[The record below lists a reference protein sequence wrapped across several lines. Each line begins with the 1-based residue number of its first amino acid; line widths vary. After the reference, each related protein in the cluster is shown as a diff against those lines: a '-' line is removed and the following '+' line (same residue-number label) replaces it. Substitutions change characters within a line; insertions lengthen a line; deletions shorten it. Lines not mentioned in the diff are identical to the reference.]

1 MKRLLIVLAAG
12 LLILVGVAA
21 PASAKQDPVFVRG
34 GDLAGSAN
42 GMSFAPDGTLY
53 VASVFGATITQVDPD
68 SGEILS
74 RLTATDGVLF
84 PDDLVVAG
92 DGTVYWT
99 DIFLGTVFKKPVGQ
113 PAVPLLPPGELDS
126 ANPLA
131 LSDTGRLFAA
141 GCYGPPPAD
150 NSFVEIDPVKG
161 GIINT
166 LFGPVAGCASNG
178 MTWSA
183 GSLYSPQP
191 YLDSVLRVDPDTG
204 ERTEVT
210 TGWPVPVGTAV
221 DSQGALYAIAQG
233 VGEVVRI
240 DVANPDTANN
250 RAVIAKI
257 PVGWADNIAINADD
271 RIFISSTSDS
281 TIAEVLPSGELRT
294 VVPGQFAI
302 PLGASVIGD
311 TVYTANFAQV
321 VGFDR
326 KTGEQTS
333 VFRAPFGFGF
343 PLVTSS
349 IAWGDTLVLM
359 SGITGQIVIWDPV
372 TNVPL
377 AEGPP
382 LFPIDAQPF
391 NGDLLVTTA
400 TGDIIRMADDLTP
413 IDVVA
418 TVPGATG
425 ITARKGDVYVAD
437 GDDGTI
443 VQIISDD
450 AVLPTPVEVINNLVA
465 PEGIDLKANTMY
477 VVEGGTQELTS
488 IHLKS
493 GKRKTIATEL
503 GLQAPLA
510 GPYGFLNTV
519 TVDHNDIYLNADRAN
534 LIYKY

>member
-1 MKRLLIVLAAG
+1 MAG
-12 LLILVGVAA
+12 
-21 PASAKQDPVFVRG
+21 
-34 GDLAGSAN
+34 
-42 GMSFAPDGTLY
+42 
-53 VASVFGATITQVDPD
+53 
-68 SGEILS
+68 
-74 RLTATDGVLF
+74 
-84 PDDLVVAG
+84 
-92 DGTVYWT
+92 
-99 DIFLGTVFKKPVGQ
+99 
-113 PAVPLLPPGELDS
+113 
-126 ANPLA
+126 
-131 LSDTGRLFAA
+131 
-141 GCYGPPPAD
+141 
-150 NSFVEIDPVKG
+150 
-161 GIINT
+161 
-166 LFGPVAGCASNG
+166 
-178 MTWSA
+178 
-183 GSLYSPQP
+183 
-191 YLDSVLRVDPDTG
+191 
-204 ERTEVT
+204 
-210 TGWPVPVGTAV
+210 PVGTAV
-221 DSQGALYAIAQG
+221 DSQGALYAVAQG

-240 DVANPDTANN
+240 DLTNPDTANN
-250 RAVIAKI
+250 RTVIAEI

-294 VVPGQFAI
+294 VVPGQFAL

-400 TGDIIRMADDLTP
+400 TGDIIRLADDLTP

-425 ITARKGDVYVAD
+425 ITAGKGEVYVAD

-443 VQIISDD
+443 VQIISDG
-450 AVLPTPVEVINNLVA
+450 AVLTTPVEVINNLVA

-519 TVDHNDIYLNADRAN
+519 TVDHNDIYLSADRAN